1 MELPK
6 AHPNSDDS
14 RLMFGGPVL
23 SGLEILKLESRVCI
37 QEDISPNQA
46 GLGVCKSDNE
56 DK

>member
-1 MELPK
+1 MPK

-14 RLMFGGPVL
+14 RHMFGGPVL

-46 GLGVCKSDNE
+46 GLEVCKSDNE